1 MIPDIVNTSG
11 QWKTA
16 LFFFALGI
24 ICALVGFIIK
34 SCVKDKT
41 AFRVFLGDFFAS
53 TISSLAFYFSTI
65 FVYGGVLYAY
75 AVLAEILGYLL
86 GYFAFKK
93 LSLLFRRSK
102 TME

>member
-16 LFFFALGI
+16 LFFLVLGI
-24 ICALVGFIIK
+24 ICAIIGFIIK
-34 SCVKDKT
+34 SCVKGKT
-41 AFRVFLGDFFAS
+41 AFRTFIGDFFAS

-75 AVLAEILGYLL
+75 AVFVTLFGYALSYFLL
-86 GYFAFKK
+86 KK
-93 LSLLFRRSK
+93 SSLLFRKRISK
-102 TME
+102 